1 MSAAAAALPATLN
14 RRLRQSADLV
24 RLAEL
29 RRDLARVALA
39 AARASL
45 AEALAAIAAA
55 EEMLRQLDAE
65 QQARREVL
73 VQPLIGSME
82 LRGSLQG
89 VLNTLE
95 ADRERLHAAESAIA
109 EAQDRAGKAREAV
122 DRARAD
128 LLAAERRVEIRGH
141 LRAPLV
147 DARRRQAERADELE
161 AEERRL
167 VRTARR
173 TEA

>member
-1 MSAAAAALPATLN
+1 MTRTAPATLR
-14 RRLRQSADLV
+14 RRLSQTGDLI

-39 AARASL
+39 SARAAL
-45 AEALAAIAAA
+45 AQALAAVDTAR
-55 EEMLRQLDAE
+55 EVLRQLDAE
-65 QQARREVL
+65 QQARRDVL
-73 VQPLIGSME
+73 VQPMIGSME

-95 ADRERLHAAESAIA
+95 GDRERIHQA
-109 EAQDRAGKAREAV
+109 EAAIEAALAEVEKARAGVEDARKA
-122 DRARAD
+122 
-128 LLAAERRVEIRGH
+128 LLAAERRLQVRQH

-147 DARRRQAERADELE
+147 EERNHQIERADEME

-167 VRTARR
+167 VRAARR
-173 TEA
+173 VTL